1 MRYASLL
8 IPLLLSSAAVAAD
21 DLIPPAAE
29 RFSATADE
37 VPDFQ
42 RHIMPLMGRLGCNG
56 RACHGSFQGRGGL
69 RLSLFGYDPKM
80 DHEALTKVETDSG
93 ETLVNLKS
101 PDDSPLIQYPT
112 DADSHEGG
120 ERFEK
125 GSWVSHLLDAWM
137 RGKALGI
144 EKPQRLVQLE
154 VLPSELVFAK
164 PGEESQLQVI
174 AHWDDGSKEDVTCL
188 ARFKTNNEAI
198 AEIDENGRVVVMG
211 RGDTHVVAFYDNG
224 VTAVP
229 VLTPVNELT
238 GDKYPQVAVATKVDE
253 LVVAKLRKLGVIPS
267 DVCSDGAFLRRVS
280 LDIAGTLPTADEA
293 AAFLADSSP
302 DKRSRKIDELLER
315 PAYAAWWAT
324 KFCDLTGNNPQNMG
338 EASFRNEQSQQW
350 YRWVYA
356 RLAENSPYDELVA
369 GIIVSQG
376 RAADQSYDEY
386 AEEMTSYVRTKNAA
400 DFSQRKTMPHYWARR
415 TFRTPEDRAL
425 GVAYAFL
432 GIRIQCAQ
440 CHKHPFDQWTQD
452 DFKQFTGFF
461 RGVTYGVSPKSRE
474 DYNEMQESLGLRG
487 KNGGEIRRMMA
498 KLARDGKTVPFR
510 ELFVAGPPRKNNNRS
525 SNNRRRSS
533 NARAVS
539 AKLLAAEVVDL
550 TKQADPRAPVMEWM
564 RRKDNAYFSRALV
577 NRVWAHYFHAGIID
591 PPDDLNLA
599 NPPSNRALLAHLSQ
613 GFIESG
619 YDLKWVHREIANSD
633 TYQRSWRAN
642 ETNLADRRNFSRA
655 VPRRLPAEVAYD
667 ALVQATASS
676 SKLASLAAD
685 PMTRAIS
692 HSSVRGGATRYAM
705 TVFGKPSREQ
715 TCDCER
721 SDEPTLLQSVYLQND
736 RDVQTMIDRGG
747 WLTELARQLKEPA
760 PGGQSGAAGQIA
772 NLQRQIRQLRNQ
784 GKKKRADEL
793 ARRLNALRK
802 RQAAG
807 TTSNKRPADGKQR
820 SSDVD
825 HDELIR
831 VAFLRTVTRTPNE
844 DELADARSY
853 LADSDSTVSGVRDL
867 LWALLNTKE
876 FVVNH

>member
-267 DVCSDGAFLRRVS
+267 DVCSDGAFLRRV
-280 LDIAGTLPTADEA
+280 
-293 AAFLADSSP
+293 
-302 DKRSRKIDELLER
+302 
-315 PAYAAWWAT
+315 
-324 KFCDLTGNNPQNMG
+324 
-338 EASFRNEQSQQW
+338 
-350 YRWVYA
+350 
-356 RLAENSPYDELVA
+356 
-369 GIIVSQG
+369 
-376 RAADQSYDEY
+376 
-386 AEEMTSYVRTKNAA
+386 
-400 DFSQRKTMPHYWARR
+400 
-415 TFRTPEDRAL
+415 
-425 GVAYAFL
+425 
-432 GIRIQCAQ
+432 
-440 CHKHPFDQWTQD
+440 
-452 DFKQFTGFF
+452 
-461 RGVTYGVSPKSRE
+461 
-474 DYNEMQESLGLRG
+474 
-487 KNGGEIRRMMA
+487 
-498 KLARDGKTVPFR
+498 
-510 ELFVAGPPRKNNNRS
+510 
-525 SNNRRRSS
+525 
-533 NARAVS
+533 
-539 AKLLAAEVVDL
+539 
-550 TKQADPRAPVMEWM
+550 
-564 RRKDNAYFSRALV
+564 
-577 NRVWAHYFHAGIID
+577 
-591 PPDDLNLA
+591 
-599 NPPSNRALLAHLSQ
+599 
-613 GFIESG
+613 
-619 YDLKWVHREIANSD
+619 
-633 TYQRSWRAN
+633 
-642 ETNLADRRNFSRA
+642 
-655 VPRRLPAEVAYD
+655 
-667 ALVQATASS
+667 
-676 SKLASLAAD
+676 
-685 PMTRAIS
+685 
-692 HSSVRGGATRYAM
+692 
-705 TVFGKPSREQ
+705 
-715 TCDCER
+715 
-721 SDEPTLLQSVYLQND
+721 
-736 RDVQTMIDRGG
+736 
-747 WLTELARQLKEPA
+747 
-760 PGGQSGAAGQIA
+760 
-772 NLQRQIRQLRNQ
+772 
-784 GKKKRADEL
+784 
-793 ARRLNALRK
+793 
-802 RQAAG
+802 
-807 TTSNKRPADGKQR
+807 
-820 SSDVD
+820 
-825 HDELIR
+825 
-831 VAFLRTVTRTPNE
+831 
-844 DELADARSY
+844 
-853 LADSDSTVSGVRDL
+853 
-867 LWALLNTKE
+867 
-876 FVVNH
+876 